1 MKNFFIFVLVILICS
16 FTYYFYTKSN
26 TKGITSVTY
35 SQEPSTANEQ
45 PSDNTPFIEN
55 ASLSNSVDNTDKKT
69 IYNKN
74 NLSSEHQ
81 NQSKLVEIDSLD
93 EIVSSNDNQENFN
106 STIIEDL
113 NINQLSILVNNLGQN
128 LTSNDAAKKQDSIQD
143 DLNILSNKNKNLLI
157 NDFQCSDNI
166 CGLII
171 NSSNN
176 DIKEIEDYLD
186 QIIKTNSFKKYSKG
200 GTLMIKKKNNDYYGI
215 IVTSLS
221 NKSISIK

>member
-1 MKNFFIFVLVILICS
+1 MKKFFISVLIILIFS
-16 FTYYFYTKSN
+16 FTYYFYTKNN
-26 TKGITSVTY
+26 TEGVTSVTY
-35 SQEPSTANEQ
+35 SQESSTANEQ

-55 ASLSNSVDNTDKKT
+55 ASLSNEVDNTDKKT

-81 NQSKLVEIDSLD
+81 NQSKLVKIDSLD

-113 NINQLSILVNNLGQN
+113 SINQLSILVSNLGQN
-128 LTSNDAAKKQDSIQD
+128 LTSNGAAEKQDSIQD
-143 DLNILSNKNKNLLI
+143 DLNILSNTNKNLLI
-157 NDFQCSDNI
+157 NDFQCSDSV

-176 DIKEIEDYLD
+176 NIKEIEDYLD
-186 QIIKTNSFKKYSKG
+186 QITKTNSFKKYSKG
-200 GTLMIKKKNNDYYGI
+200 GTLMIKKNNDEYYGI

-221 NKSISIK
+221 NNSISIK